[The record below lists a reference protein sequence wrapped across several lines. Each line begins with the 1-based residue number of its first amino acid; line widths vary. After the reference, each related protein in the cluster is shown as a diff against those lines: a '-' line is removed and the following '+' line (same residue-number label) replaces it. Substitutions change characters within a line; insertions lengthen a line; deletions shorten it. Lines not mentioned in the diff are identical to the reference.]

1 MKAETESRNVDNS
14 QRRRRTV
21 AIVEKSIIILLCVA
35 IVVVV
40 RIILFHLLFLLTP
53 SLGTHEKEF
62 IWEGTQVVESYGK
75 GDGQRYVYPCQFSR
89 CDPTERQHWQTEI
102 YEGVW
107 EPSVWFDD
115 PNIIRLCYALLSYD
129 FNKVEGLIKYN
140 GVDINARGKEGMT
153 LLMWSIFCEFN
164 QIELLLQ
171 NGASPDF
178 IVESNYRILIAGYGE
193 SSNWIENKSF
203 LATLTYLSYYE
214 VEESTH
220 RFRDLV
226 KLMLKYGADPNYNR
240 SRSLILTSQCF
251 HTNDQYSQIRQLI
264 ASGYDVQRGVGTV
277 ASFDPPVDSREDEEK
292 SPYILNSG
300 YFCDLNTRVGLA
312 LHSQVKDALKCGVP
326 SIRRNLEYTQ
336 ELLQRAPNDASLK
349 HQEDF
354 WLTRRD
360 ESFSSVRQYERV
372 LSRQGVSFD
381 GSTIQE
387 APSE

>member
-40 RIILFHLLFLLTP
+40 RIISFPLSLLLTP
-53 SLGTHEKEF
+53 SLGTPEKEF
-62 IWEGTQVVESYGK
+62 KWEGTQVVESYGK

-89 CDPTERQHWQTEI
+89 CDPTERQHWQTKI

-115 PNIIRLCYALLSYD
+115 PKIVHLCDALLSR
-129 FNKVEGLIKYN
+129 NSGKVEDLIMYD

-153 LLMWSIFCEFN
+153 LLLWSIFCEFD

-171 NGASPDF
+171 HGASPDF
-178 IVESNYRILIAGYGE
+178 IVESDYRILISGYGE

-214 VEESTH
+214 VEESSH

-251 HTNDQYSQIRQLI
+251 YTNDQYSQIRQLI

-277 ASFDPPVDSREDEEK
+277 ASFDPPVNYREDEEK
-292 SPYILNSG
+292 QPYILKSG
-300 YFCDLNTRVGLA
+300 YFCDLNTNVGLA
-312 LHSQVKDALKCGVP
+312 LHSQVKDALKYGVP
-326 SIRRNLEYTQ
+326 SIRRNWEETQ
-336 ELLQRAPNDASLK
+336 ELLQRYPNDASLK
-349 HQEDF
+349 NLEEF
-354 WLTRRD
+354 WRTRRE

-372 LSRQGVSFD
+372 LLRQGVGFD
-381 GSTIQE
+381 GATIQE
-387 APSE
+387 TPSE